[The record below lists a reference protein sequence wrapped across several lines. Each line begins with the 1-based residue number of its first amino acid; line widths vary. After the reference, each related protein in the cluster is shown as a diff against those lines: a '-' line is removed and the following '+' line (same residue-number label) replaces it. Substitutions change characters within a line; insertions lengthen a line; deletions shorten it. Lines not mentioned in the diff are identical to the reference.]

1 MVTNEGNCFT
11 KSILFL
17 VNLVFFITL
26 YPAEILYRIIKHPFA
41 KCFPH
46 TIKKKAK
53 TTAKVREPEDDKTI
67 SIATNV
73 VFSDGYTPYEEATP
87 CLRCQAINL
96 TDLVS
101 ESGFAHCR
109 SYDELQ
115 SAAKNGCK
123 VCTLLILAI
132 ERSEAKKAA
141 IFWMSFRSTTY
152 QSRPTLTLVSRGG
165 RHGEL
170 KSDLVEVR
178 LVKLDGTYEG
188 PSKVRRSELLA
199 VVGLYAEGDSPAQAF
214 ISGRRIL
221 CDSSATDAIS
231 MRERWIKEILHA
243 DDMAQRQSQI
253 NNEELP
259 KRVLDISQHSEDEQD
274 MIKLIEIDDSAAI
287 KGRYIALSHCWGRE
301 GHFRLT
307 ESTLDQ
313 MKIGLP
319 ISSLAKNFRD
329 AITITRL
336 LGLHYLWI
344 DALCIL
350 QDSKP
355 DWEIESAKMGQ
366 YYEKAWLTIAAG
378 MSDGGKDGLLAKRSP
393 HGLAHVRLKVWAN
406 SARNSSTGQ
415 KFTVYFALDPI
426 KPSTQCPIRTRGWT
440 FQEEL
445 LSRRYLSFETTQTYL
460 RCGTIVHHECGRQD
474 DLLKD
479 ESPFMEGEQLLQR
492 KDWLEIVR
500 RYSSR
505 NLTKESDKL
514 PALSGLAHE
523 YCARWGDDY
532 LAGLWRKDLCRD
544 LLWRRNERY
553 ALPEPRRPGE
563 YRAPSWSWASLDGKI
578 EFVGLGN
585 KNEEARIRIESVK
598 MELAGR
604 DLMGQVSGGT
614 IKVRGVVSKMDS
626 YGNIPKRMGIKLR
639 KHYDVPGEVKPETP
653 PRNQYLLWFCK
664 SSGLILRRALV
675 AERDTDFVVMTL
687 PRIEFERVGYF
698 SSRPSNE
705 LDDLWSNV
713 KLNGWHEHGKF
724 IYPEVINLV

>member
-1 MVTNEGNCFT
+1 MAPKERSCFT
-11 KSILFL
+11 RAALFL
-17 VNLVFFITL
+17 LDLEIFI
-26 YPAEILYRIIKHPFA
+26 ILYLPVTFYRVF
-41 KCFPH
+41 
-46 TIKKKAK
+46 KACTTK
-53 TTAKVREPEDDKTI
+53 TKTPASTARQPEDDKTI

-73 VFSDGYTPYEEATP
+73 VFSDGYTPYEDASP
-87 CLRCQAINL
+87 CSRCQAINL
-96 TDLVS
+96 ADLVS
-101 ESGFAHCR
+101 ESGYAHCKT
-109 SYDELQ
+109 YDELQ

-123 VCTLLILAI
+123 MCTLLILAI
-132 ERSEAKKAA
+132 ERSEARKTAT
-141 IFWMSFRSTTY
+141 FWMSFRSTKY
-152 QSRPTLTLVSRGG
+152 QSRPTLTLVSRGSG
-165 RHGEL
+165 RDGGL
-170 KSDLVEVR
+170 KSDLVEVK
-178 LVKLDGTYEG
+178 LEKLDGTYDG
-188 PSKVRRSELLA
+188 PRKVKRSELLA
-199 VVGLYAEGDSPAQAF
+199 VVGLYADADSPAQAS

-231 MRERWIKEILHA
+231 MRERWIKEILRA
-243 DDMAQRQSQI
+243 DDIAQQHNQI
-253 NNEELP
+253 SNEELP
-259 KRVLDISQHSEDEQD
+259 KRVLDISQQSEDEED
-274 MIKLIEIDDSAAI
+274 MIKLIEIDNAAPI

-307 ESTLDQ
+307 ESTLNH
-313 MKIGLP
+313 MKTGLP
-319 ISSLAKNFRD
+319 TSSLAKNFRD

-336 LGLHYLWI
+336 LGLRYLWI

-350 QDSKP
+350 QDSQT
-355 DWEIESAKMGQ
+355 DWELESAKMGR

-378 MSDGGKDGLLAKRSP
+378 MSDGGKDGLLSKRSP
-393 HGLAHVRLKVWAN
+393 HGLAHIRLKVWAN
-406 SARNSSTGQ
+406 AARNSGLGQ

-523 YCARWGDDY
+523 YCARWGDEY

-553 ALPEPRRPGE
+553 ALPEPRRPEE
-563 YRAPSWSWASLDGKI
+563 YRAPSWSWASLDGRI
-578 EFVGLGN
+578 EFVGPGN
-585 KNEEARIRIESVK
+585 TQDEAKIKIQSVN

-604 DLMGQVSGGT
+604 DPMGQVSGGT

-626 YGNIPKRMGIKLR
+626 YGNIPKRLGIKLR

-653 PRNQYLLWFCK
+653 PRSQYLLWVCK
-664 SSGLILRRALV
+664 NSGLILRRALV
-675 AERDTDFVVMTL
+675 DAGRDTDFVVMAL

-705 LDDLWSNV
+705 LDEFWSNV
-713 KLNGWHEHGKF
+713 KLEDWHEHRRF
-724 IYPEVINLV
+724 IYPEVIYLV